1 MQVAIDL
8 LELHTKMC
16 NNFAKATMEEPA
28 KGQRATVCV
37 CLVFSSELACSL
49 NGFVVACFA
58 CLIFSSQL
66 ACFVCLAWFCLN

>member
-37 CLVFSSELACSL
+37 CLIFSSELTCSL
-49 NGFVVACFA
+49 LDFGRL
-58 CLIFSSQL
+58 CLVLLGYVWVNTCSI
-66 ACFVCLAWFCLN
+66 

>member
-28 KGQRATVCV
+28 KGQRATTHGFGPAWLNKFMDELDHAFM
-37 CLVFSSELACSL
+37 CLWVAKELLLCS
-49 NGFVVACFA
+49 
-58 CLIFSSQL
+58 
-66 ACFVCLAWFCLN
+66 

>member
-37 CLVFSSELACSL
+37 CLIFSSELACSL
-49 NGFVVACFA
+49 LDFGRL
-58 CLIFSSQL
+58 CLVLLGYVWVNTCSI
-66 ACFVCLAWFCLN
+66 